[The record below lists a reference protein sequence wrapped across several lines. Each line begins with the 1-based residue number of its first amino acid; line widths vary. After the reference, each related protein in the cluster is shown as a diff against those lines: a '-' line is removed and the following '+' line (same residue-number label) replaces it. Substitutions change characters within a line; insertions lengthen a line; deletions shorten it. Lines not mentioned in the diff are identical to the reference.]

1 MPEPTGHDQP
11 AERQPEVSRCRAALE
26 VALETLVMSGREFTA
41 DDVWPLVD
49 EDTRKN
55 APVNMLPSLFAG
67 AVTAGRIERVGYET
81 STRPSRH
88 GGLFRRWRAAA

>member
-1 MPEPTGHDQP
+1 MSNHDQP
-11 AERQPEVSRCRAALE
+11 AEQQSEASRCRAALE
-26 VALETLVMSGREFTA
+26 VALETLIMSGHEFTA

-55 APVNMLPSLFAG
+55 APVNMLPGMFAG
-67 AVTAGRIERVGYET
+67 AVTSGRIERVGFET